1 MKSTDKI
8 SVVVPNWN
16 GREELGACLDA
27 LLAQSTPHEIIV
39 VENGSTDGSQEFLQ
53 ANYPQVVILEQP
65 KNLGFA
71 EGVNVGIRHALEHHC
86 EYIALLNNDA
96 VPEKNWLEQLL
107 NALKEN
113 PKAGIATGKFMSFDK
128 KHIDSTGDMYTTWGL
143 AYPRGRGESAD
154 NAYDEKSLVFGAT
167 GGASL
172 YRSAMLQAVGLFDK
186 DFFAYYEDIDL
197 SFRAQLAGW
206 QVVYTP
212 KAVAYHKT
220 GATSSKIKGFT
231 TYQTI
236 KNYPWLL
243 WKNVPARYL
252 PIILPRF
259 TLAYTLIVGSAIA
272 RGHGWYALKG
282 LIVSAVLLPKKLIER
297 RKIQKHKRVT
307 NSHVRSVLTWDLPPN
322 ARRLRKL
329 KSSWRKLLGKGSYR

>member
-27 LLAQSTPHEIIV
+27 LLAQSFPHQTIV
-39 VENGSTDGSQEFLQ
+39 VENGSTDGSQDFLQ
-53 ANYPQVVILEQP
+53 TNYPQITVLAQS

-71 EGVNVGIRHALEHHC
+71 EGVNVGIRYALEHQHD
-86 EYIALLNNDA
+86 YVALLNNDA
-96 VPEKNWLEQLL
+96 VPEKNWLEQLV
-107 NALKEN
+107 NILKEN
-113 PKAGIATGKFMSFDK
+113 PKAGIATGKFVSFDK
-128 KHIDSTGDMYTTWGL
+128 QHIDSTGDMYTTWGL
-143 AYPRGRGESAD
+143 AYPRGRGEPAD
-154 NAYDEKSLVFGAT
+154 HAYDEKGLVFGAT

-172 YRSAMLQAVGLFDK
+172 YRCDMLRAIGLFDK
-186 DFFAYYEDIDL
+186 DFFAYYEDVDI

-206 QVVYTP
+206 QVAYTP

-220 GATSSKIKGFT
+220 GTTSSKIKGFT

-243 WKNVPARYL
+243 WKNVPTRYL

-259 TLAYTLIVGSAIA
+259 ALAYTLIVGSAIA
-272 RGHGWYALKG
+272 RGHGWYVLKG
-282 LIVSAVLLPKKLIER
+282 IIVSTLLLPKKLVER
-297 RKIQKHKRVT
+297 RKIQKYRRVT
-307 NSHVRSVLTWDLPPN
+307 NSHVRSILTWDLPPN

-329 KSSWRKLLGKGSYR
+329 KSFWRTLLGKG